1 MITNVIEKHY
11 ASLTPVE
18 KKIAD
23 RVLKNPKET
32 LSQTVNGLAKACGTA
47 PSAVVRF
54 CKSIGIGGFSQFKIA
69 LAKEIGGQEH
79 LPLPAFHREDSAEHI
94 VQKVFRIGAET
105 LTDTCNMVD
114 VKRID
119 EIAKELERAKRIF
132 IFGIGTSSVIA
143 VDAQY
148 RLTQIGLWATAYT
161 DILFMN
167 VTASQAG
174 KDDVVL
180 AISHSGRT
188 KAVVDAVRTAKE
200 GGAKILSLTSFSES
214 PLYKES
220 DLAVAAYADETNYPV
235 EAVSARLSH
244 LCLVDAIAMVL
255 ATKNFE
261 SFAQHIEA
269 RNQALEQIRYK
280 GDNREKNDSDIH

>member
-1 MITNVIEKHY
+1 MITNIIEKHY
-11 ASLTPVE
+11 ASLTPAE
-18 KKIAD
+18 KKIAAH
-23 RVLKNPKET
+23 VLKHPKES
-32 LSQTVNGLAKACGTA
+32 LGQTVNGLAKTCGTA

-54 CKSIGIGGFSQFKIA
+54 CKSIGVDGFSQFKIA
-69 LAKEIGGQEH
+69 LAKQIGGQEQQS
-79 LPLPAFHREDSAEHI
+79 LPAFHREDSAEHI

-114 VKRID
+114 VNRID
-119 EIAKELERAKRIF
+119 RMAKVLEKAKRIF

-167 VTASQAG
+167 VSASQASAE
-174 KDDVVL
+174 DVVL

-188 KAVVDAVRTAKE
+188 KAVVDAVRTAKK

-214 PLYKES
+214 PLYQES
-220 DLAVAAYADETNYPV
+220 DLAVAAYADEKNYPV

-244 LCLVDAIAMVL
+244 LCLIDAITLVL
-255 ATKNFE
+255 ATKNYE
-261 SFAQHIEA
+261 SFTRHIET
-269 RNQALEQIRYK
+269 RNQVLEQIRYK
-280 GDNREKNDSDIH
+280 GDNHEKNNFDIH